1 MICKIDGLRGS
12 GNDDYFIDKLLETFE
27 ERSMQLQRLKETM
40 EEMKQLEGEYVKTID
55 ELMHQQHNNTIKEKD
70 QEINYLRKNVQ
81 VVLVGKERS
90 GELSKRKNEKKSK
103 NINKLDDEY
112 EITIA
117 NMQALRQPDN
127 VVYENIVKMLGW
139 DKGI

>member
-27 ERSMQLQRLKETM
+27 EKSMQLQRLKETV

-55 ELMHQQHNNTIKEKD
+55 ELMIQQHNKTIKDKD

-81 VVLVGKERS
+81 FVLVGKERS

-117 NMQALRQPDN
+117 NMQALRQLDN
-127 VVYENIVKMLGW
+127 VVYGNIVKMLG
-139 DKGI
+139 

>member
-1 MICKIDGLRGS
+1 
-12 GNDDYFIDKLLETFE
+12 
-27 ERSMQLQRLKETM
+27 MQLRRLKETV
-40 EEMKQLEGEYVKTID
+40 EEMKQLEDDYVKTID
-55 ELMHQQHNNTIKEKD
+55 ELMHQQHNRTIKEKD

-103 NINKLDDEY
+103 KNTDELYDKY

-117 NMQALRQPDN
+117 NMQALR
-127 VVYENIVKMLGW
+127 
-139 DKGI
+139 

>member
-1 MICKIDGLRGS
+1 
-12 GNDDYFIDKLLETFE
+12 
-27 ERSMQLQRLKETM
+27 MQLQRLKETV
-40 EEMKQLEGEYVKTID
+40 EEMKQLEDDYVKTID
-55 ELMHQQHNNTIKEKD
+55 ELMHQQHNKTIKEKD

-103 NINKLDDEY
+103 NTDELYDKY

-117 NMQALRQPDN
+117 NMQALRQLYN
-127 VVYENIVKMLGW
+127 VVY
-139 DKGI
+139 GI